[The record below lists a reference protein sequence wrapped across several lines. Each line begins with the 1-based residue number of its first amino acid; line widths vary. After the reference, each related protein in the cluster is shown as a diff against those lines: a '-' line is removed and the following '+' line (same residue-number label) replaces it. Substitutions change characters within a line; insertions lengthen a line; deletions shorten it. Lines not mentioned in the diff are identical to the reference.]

1 MAVVRHRCASMIGCG
16 LVLAWALVL
25 LFGAPPARG
34 DEGFAAY
41 ERGDFAAARAAW
53 EAAAGRGDG
62 AALYGL
68 AFLYRDGKGVDKDP
82 VKALDYLKQAAQ
94 DGILKAQVAL
104 AELYDKGHGTPRS
117 PSAAA
122 RWQEEAARQGHGP
135 SQLRTAERY
144 LRADGVDE
152 DPYRA
157 YVWLSIATADG
168 HGTSSDASRAL
179 RSRLAAR
186 LSEADIEA
194 ARNEARTLR
203 TEIAAAAAAA
213 AEQAVDLPLPEP
225 PGRAPGQ
232 RLTRGGGTGFVVDG
246 ESHVLTSYH
255 VVQHCRSIRA
265 GPGGIGEPAAL
276 VAYDEA
282 MDLALLKL
290 PGSPPEA
297 AWFSAAPLRL
307 AESIVVFGF
316 ALPGV
321 LASSGSVG
329 VGIVSALAGPRDDAA
344 YFQIS
349 APYQPGT
356 SGAPVFNQYGRVTGV
371 VGRRPDA
378 VGLVER
384 DGGMPQTIAFA
395 IRLDEVRRFLD
406 RHEIAYRVG
415 ERKLALSNPAIVE
428 EARKFTLRVQCLP

>member
-1 MAVVRHRCASMIGCG
+1 
-16 LVLAWALVL
+16 
-25 LFGAPPARG
+25 
-34 DEGFAAY
+34 
-41 ERGDFAAARAAW
+41 
-53 EAAAGRGDG
+53 
-62 AALYGL
+62 
-68 AFLYRDGKGVDKDP
+68 
-82 VKALDYLKQAAQ
+82 
-94 DGILKAQVAL
+94 
-104 AELYDKGHGTPRS
+104 
-117 PSAAA
+117 
-122 RWQEEAARQGHGP
+122 
-135 SQLRTAERY
+135 LRTAERY

-415 ERKLALSNPAIVE
+415 ERKLPGRRAQARPQQPGHRRGGAEVYPKSSVSSVTRPGVDPGTVGEASVATTLNPVAP
-428 EARKFTLRVQCLP
+428 ARRYWPRPQTRRRYGRR